1 MTEHLSIQDPADY
14 DESDLMRFAE
24 KLFSP
29 LTDQEELASICM
41 TLAHIPSKEAQE
53 LLGKFRESGRAGDV
67 GFLEAA
73 VDEGAFLYLSP
84 TNEQEEHEFLVLKV
98 IQEMTDAV
106 IDLDV
111 DLQNLDLDYRKKKIE
126 HEATQALVAAG
137 ELDPDEVLGFDD
149 VKLCLKSDMD
159 KLTAEIETKEKV
171 IEYLKASIRTE
182 KYKNV
187 SPATMQHI
195 HFD

>member
-14 DESDLMRFAE
+14 DEADMMRFAE

-29 LTDQEELASICM
+29 LTSQEELERICM

-53 LLGKFRESGRAGDV
+53 LLRKFRESGRAGDV
-67 GFLEAA
+67 DFLECA
-73 VDEGAFLYLSP
+73 VDEGTFHYLSP

-98 IQEMTDAV
+98 IQELNDAIV
-106 IDLDV
+106 DLDV
-111 DLQNLDLDYRKKKIE
+111 ELQTLDLDYRKKEIE
-126 HEATQALVAAG
+126 HQATLALVAAG
-137 ELDPDEVLGFDD
+137 ELEADTALGFDD
-149 VKLCLKSDMD
+149 AKRILESDME
-159 KLTAEIETKEKV
+159 KLRAEMETKEKV
-171 IEYLKASIRTE
+171 IDYLQGSIRTE

-187 SPATMQHI
+187 SHSTMQHI